1 MALEERRAFHPAAN
15 YPHKPNPSG
24 HDVTAANQVELS
36 RHYSQLYQW
45 QLYLFRDHGYYRYR
59 RQRDCG
65 CYPRKPCFEFGYVWQ
80 VSIALAYFLGFVKLR
95 LVCSDRIRED

>member
-24 HDVTAANQVELS
+24 HDVTAANQVELF

-65 CYPRKPCFEFGYVWQ
+65 CYPSKSPFESGYLRPLSSV
-80 VSIALAYFLGFVKLR
+80 AYVLKG
-95 LVCSDRIRED
+95 LVAGPAPDLEFHN